1 MREGEGRLEIVERTR
16 NKSINL
22 EVLLRETVKKV
33 QFLDWDSPHRRAGRQ
48 VERVKKTE
56 STVLLDRQKQLV
68 AQEARQTGKFLNLR
82 LEHCCRNKTLTQ
94 FRKREVQEENVLT
107 HCVGES
113 RRGRARERVLLLHGG
128 ERREQ

>member
-1 MREGEGRLEIVERTR
+1 
-16 NKSINL
+16 
-22 EVLLRETVKKV
+22 LRETVKKV

-113 RRGRARERVLLLHGG
+113 TRGRARERVLLLHGG